1 MGDQSS
7 GRGVQITV
15 AAIGLV
21 GVLGA
26 AAIANFDKL
35 FPPRDPAQVPTP
47 RKDEADAKAAP
58 TSGQTAQAPVP
69 EAAPPRK
76 PRKEDA
82 EQKAAAPAP
91 DLAAQA
97 PVSEAA
103 PPRKMRKEVA
113 EQKAPPAPDPAVQAP
128 VSEADRLLESIG
140 RTPSRRP
147 TATPA
152 PTSVRAPPVPQVIS
166 IDGTWRDAIGSVIR
180 VTQHGDRFD
189 FTSENFASGLRSAGH
204 GQLEGQRF
212 LLEFTT
218 NVPSRGGGSGFIA
231 ADGTQMNGDFYD
243 SSLGRYSMTY
253 HR

>member
-1 MGDQSS
+1 MGDQSL

-15 AAIGLV
+15 AVIGLV

-35 FPPRDPAQVPTP
+35 FPPRAAPPQVPTP
-47 RKDEADAKAAP
+47 QKDERDPIAP
-58 TSGQTAQAPVP
+58 ASDQARPASAP

-76 PRKEDA
+76 LRKEDA
-82 EQKAAAPAP
+82 EQKAAATAP
-91 DLAAQA
+91 DPAAQA

-103 PPRKMRKEVA
+103 PPRRTKKEVA
-113 EQKAPPAPDPAVQAP
+113 EQKAAPVPDPAEQPP
-128 VSEADRLLESIG
+128 VSEADRVLESIG

-147 TATPA
+147 MAAPA

-204 GQLEGQRF
+204 GQL
-212 LLEFTT
+212 
-218 NVPSRGGGSGFIA
+218 
-231 ADGTQMNGDFYD
+231 
-243 SSLGRYSMTY
+243 
-253 HR
+253 